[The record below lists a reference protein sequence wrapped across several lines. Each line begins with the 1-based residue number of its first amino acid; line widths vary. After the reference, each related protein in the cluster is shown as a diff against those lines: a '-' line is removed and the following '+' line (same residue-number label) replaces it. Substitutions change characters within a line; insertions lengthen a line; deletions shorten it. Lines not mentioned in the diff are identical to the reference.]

1 MNHLIVTFIGKDRPG
16 VVDTFS
22 NVVKQHQG
30 NWQTSSM
37 HHLCGFFTGVFEVAI
52 EADKSDALEK
62 ALSNIDGFTINI
74 EKASPST
81 VAETSLVL
89 ELTANDR
96 AGIIQDISSV
106 IHHHNGNLLKLVSTQ
121 DSAPHSGQVMFKAK
135 AQVAVSQSSV
145 ETLIEALENIADD
158 LMVDISQ

>member
-1 MNHLIVTFIGKDRPG
+1 MNHLIITFIGKDRPG

-22 NVVKQHQG
+22 NLVKQHQG

-37 HHLCGFFTGVFEVAI
+37 HHLCGFFTGVFEVVI
-52 EADKSDALEK
+52 EADKSDELEH
-62 ALSNIDGFTINI
+62 AIRNIDGFTINI
-74 EKASPST
+74 EKATPSAVT
-81 VAETSLVL
+81 EANLIL

-106 IHHHNGNLLKLVSTQ
+106 IHHHDGNLLKLVSTQ
-121 DSAPHSGQVMFKAK
+121 DSAAHSGQIMFKAK
-135 AQVAVSQSSV
+135 AQVAVNDSKV
-145 ETLIEALENIADD
+145 DDLIEALENIADD

>member
-1 MNHLIVTFIGKDRPG
+1 MNHLIVTFIGKDRTG

-22 NVVKQHQG
+22 NIVKQHQG

-37 HHLCGFFTGVFEVAI
+37 HHLSGFFTGIFEIAI
-52 EADKSDALEK
+52 EANKSEALEHS
-62 ALSNIDGFTINI
+62 LCNIAGFTIHI
-74 EKASPST
+74 EKASPSAA
-81 VAETSLVL
+81 VEANLVL

-135 AQVAVSQSSV
+135 AQVAVSQSNV